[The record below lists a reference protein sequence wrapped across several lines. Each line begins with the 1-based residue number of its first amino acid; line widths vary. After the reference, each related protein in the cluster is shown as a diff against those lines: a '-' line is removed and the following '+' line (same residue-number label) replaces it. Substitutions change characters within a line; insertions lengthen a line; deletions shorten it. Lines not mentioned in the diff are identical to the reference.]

1 MALESVNKAE
11 TTHHNIMKRTTLL
24 LILAVLG
31 MAQAAGQNEY
41 RITQAL
47 PADIDSIYVPAGW
60 TVRLSQAP
68 QASLTIVTPCEA
80 FFAVGSEPQVCT
92 VERRKLT
99 LTPTRDLPRSTV
111 VEIALA
117 APIKQL
123 YVADSAT
130 LTTGKLNFAMLG
142 VADIRGGAVVSG
154 TTWHGYDRLLVY
166 VRPDARLTLDTL
178 SAFSKV
184 MLECPYDA
192 TVVCPTVLSN
202 ESLIRKDKNSLGT
215 FYVSD
220 STHHLTV
227 KHRNRR
233 WLRKW
238 ETLEMS
244 VLFSAPIPLYMNNKS
259 GSAYNRGES
268 YGIAIQFGTNYL
280 SLTDRLKWHTGIKVG
295 CDWSRLLNQVTTDGT
310 RLELAFTPSAETPQQ
325 HLNAFRWGLYLEM
338 TYGIGHRKPAE
349 KWHPLNLNF
358 GLAATINKSS
368 LVTRTMGSGNRWH
381 KERET
386 ANVYNPFQLQAHVG
400 ISELVFTRFSIKLT
414 YDLLPTFRSG
424 IGADKIHTFGITFG
438 F

>member
-80 FFAVGSEPQVCT
+80 FFADGNEPQVCT

-202 ESLIRKDKNSLGT
+202 ESLIRKDKHSYGT

-220 STHHLTV
+220 STRHLTV
-227 KHRNRR
+227 KQRNRR
-233 WLRKW
+233 WMEKAPALN
-238 ETLEMS
+238 LS
-244 VLFSAPIPLYMNNKS
+244 FLFSAPTPLYMNNKS
-259 GSAYNRGES
+259 GSAYNRGEN
-268 YGIAIQFGTNYL
+268 YRIAMRFSTNPIALTNRL
-280 SLTDRLKWHTGIKVG
+280 SWRPGVMVAV
-295 CDWSRLLNQVTTDGT
+295 DWTRLLNQVTTDGT
-310 RLELAFTPSAETPQQ
+310 RLELATTPSAEAPVQ
-325 HLNAFRWGLYLEM
+325 HLKGTRWGLDVE
-338 TYGIGHRKPAE
+338 TIYGIGHRKTTTD
-349 KWHPLNLNF
+349 WHPVNLIV
-358 GLAATINKSS
+358 GLSATVNSSS
-368 LVTRTMGSGNRWH
+368 LVTRTMGSDNRWH
-381 KERET
+381 KQHEA

-400 ISELVFTRFSIKLT
+400 ISEYRLTRFRIDLT

-424 IGADKIHTFGITFG
+424 IGADKIHTFGLSFG